1 MLDPSNHLE
10 ASAEDLAA
18 AEAEEVELAKRADA
32 LVWSTWYDRYYGALY
47 RYAYARL
54 GHQEEAED
62 IAAQV
67 FVQAIAKI
75 DGYRYR
81 GRPVLAWLYSIARNL
96 VTDRQRR
103 VTRTTRMSA
112 VEPEAPGQVD
122 ALIDSIALRNALAR
136 LTEDQREVLVLR
148 FWVGLSTQE
157 IASLLART
165 PASVYSLQVRAVA
178 SLRRLIERP

>member
-1 MLDPSNHLE
+1 MVDPNHLE
-10 ASAEDLAA
+10 ASIGELAA

-32 LVWSTWYDRYYGALY
+32 LVWSAWYDRYYGPLY

-54 GHQEEAED
+54 GLQEEAED
-62 IAAQV
+62 VAAQV

-75 DGYRYR
+75 ESYRYR

-103 VTRTTRMSA
+103 AARTARISDL
-112 VEPEAPGQVD
+112 EPEVSGEMD
-122 ALIDSIALRNALAR
+122 ALIDSVTLRAALAR

-157 IASLLART
+157 IASLLSRT
-165 PASVYSLQVRAVA
+165 PASVYSLQVRAMA
-178 SLRRLIERP
+178 SLRRLVERG